1 MWIGFLDFLLLRR
14 YHIFSLARKKKQRPR
29 FMLRTFMF
37 NENLPARD
45 TSVSTRQHH
54 VLKKMTHRT

>member
-1 MWIGFLDFLLLRR
+1 MWIGFLDFLLLEDTR
-14 YHIFSLARKKKQRPR
+14 FSVLLEKKKQRSR

>member
-1 MWIGFLDFLLLRR
+1 MWIGFLDFLLLEDTT
-14 YHIFSLARKKKQRPR
+14 FSVLLEKKKQRPR

>member
-1 MWIGFLDFLLLRR
+1 MWIGFLDFLLLEDTR
-14 YHIFSLARKKKQRPR
+14 FSVLLEKKQRPR

>member
-1 MWIGFLDFLLLRR
+1 MDRFSGLFVARR